1 MSDVSLEGL
10 SQEAIVGLA
19 QIAKGLSDNPET
31 RTGFLSLAKKADPS
45 MSIPELDIANQ
56 ITSAVAEERAKR
68 EALEAKIIERDAR
81 ENVMNRR
88 DALKK
93 SKGLSDADV
102 AEVEKIMVEKGIS
115 NHDTAA
121 EFMVAQRQS
130 AKPTPYQAGFGS
142 HQKPQVD
149 TKPYGG
155 NIAQWARN
163 EAANTISD
171 IQSGRIK
178 V

>member
-1 MSDVSLEGL
+1 MDTSLEGL
-10 SQEAIVGLA
+10 SQEAIIELA
-19 QIAKGLSDNPET
+19 QIAKGLTDNPET
-31 RTGFLSLAKKADPS
+31 RSSFLGLVKKTDPS
-45 MSIPELDIANQ
+45 MSIPELDIPERMY
-56 ITSAVAEERAKR
+56 TVLAEERSKR
-68 EALEAKIIERDAR
+68 EALENKIMERDAR
-81 ENVMNRR
+81 DNVMNRR
-88 DALKK
+88 EAIKK
-93 SKGLSDADV
+93 SKGLSDEDV

-130 AKPTPYQAGFGS
+130 AKPTPFQAGYGS
-142 HQKPQVD
+142 HQQPQID

-163 EAANTISD
+163 EAAATISD
-171 IQSGRIK
+171 IKSGRIK

>member
-1 MSDVSLEGL
+1 MDTSLEGL

-19 QIAKGLSDNPET
+19 QIAKGLSDNPDT
-31 RTGFLSLAKKADPS
+31 RTSFLGLVKKADPGQ
-45 MSIPELDIANQ
+45 SIPELDIANQ
-56 ITSAVAEERAKR
+56 ITSAVSEERAKR
-68 EALEAKIIERDAR
+68 EVLEAKIMERDAR

-88 DALKK
+88 EAIKK
-93 SKGLSDADV
+93 SKGLSDEDV

-130 AKPTPYQAGFGS
+130 AKPTPFQAGYGS
-142 HQKPQVD
+142 HQAPKVD

-155 NIAQWARN
+155 NMTQWSRN
-163 EAANTISD
+163 EAAETISD
-171 IQSGRIK
+171 IRSGRIK